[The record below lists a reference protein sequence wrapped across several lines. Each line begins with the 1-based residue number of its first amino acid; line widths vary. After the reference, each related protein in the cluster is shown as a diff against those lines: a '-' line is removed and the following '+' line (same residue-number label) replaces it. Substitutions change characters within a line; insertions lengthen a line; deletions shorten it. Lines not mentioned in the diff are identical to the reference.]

1 MKFLT
6 YIEKKNSTKGYGFLE
21 NDRIIDIPLAAK
33 WISDNNNKHFI
44 SLPNSLKEALEN
56 WTHNYVILKELE
68 NEISGIDIESFSY
81 EESDLIMLPPIPKP
95 PAFRDFYA
103 FEQHVKAA
111 RKLRGLEMNPDWY
124 KIPIFYFSN
133 PNCCYGHQAEIPYP
147 DKTTELDFELEF
159 AIIIGNGGINIKK
172 ENAENVIAGY
182 TILND
187 WSSRN
192 LQREEMPMS
201 LGPAKGKDF
210 ASSFGPYMVTPDE
223 LGDSWEDDGKLH
235 LRMTCHVND
244 KLISDGNTNDLYH
257 SFGSMIER
265 ASLNTSLLPGEY
277 IGSGTVGSG
286 CILELRPEN
295 TGGWLKKGD
304 IYAALDVFPEEP
316 VKKNDPIRKL
326 KNVLF
331 SAHRAGALDEAFK
344 EMGNIVFE
352 DMKLISKNL
361 NPRFCKKALRKTV
374 HLLRSKPVA
383 IN

>member
-1 MKFLT
+1 MKFLS

-21 NDRIIDIPLAAK
+21 NKRVIDIPLAAK
-33 WISDNNNKHFI
+33 WISGNNNNHFI

-56 WTHNYVILKELE
+56 WDYNYTIIKQLK
-68 NEISGIDIESFSY
+68 NEISSNDIESFSY
-81 EESDLIMLPPIPKP
+81 KESDLIMLPPVPDP

-147 DKTTELDFELEF
+147 NKTTELDFELEF

-223 LGDSWEDDGKLH
+223 LDDSWGDDEKLH

-277 IGSGTVGSG
+277 IGSGTVGTG

-304 IYAALDVFPEEP
+304 V
-316 VKKNDPIRKL
+316 IRLEIEKL
-326 KNVLF
+326 GVL
-331 SAHRAGALDEAFK
+331 ENK
-344 EMGNIVFE
+344 I
-352 DMKLISKNL
+352 I
-361 NPRFCKKALRKTV
+361 
-374 HLLRSKPVA
+374 
-383 IN
+383 

>member
-6 YIEKKNSTKGYGFLE
+6 YIEKKRSTKGYGYIF
-21 NDRIIDIPLAAK
+21 NDRVIDIPQAAK
-33 WISDNNNKHFI
+33 WASDNNGNNHFL
-44 SLPNSLKEALEN
+44 SLPHSLKETLEN
-56 WTHNYVILKELE
+56 WTHNYIILKQLE
-68 NEISGIDIESFSY
+68 NEISGVDIECFSY
-81 EESDLIMLPPIPKP
+81 EQSDLIILPPIPNP

-223 LGDSWEDDGKLH
+223 LDDSWGDGGKLH

-277 IGSGTVGSG
+277 IGSGTVGTG

-304 IYAALDVFPEEP
+304 V
-316 VKKNDPIRKL
+316 IRLEIEKL
-326 KNVLF
+326 GVL
-331 SAHRAGALDEAFK
+331 ENK
-344 EMGNIVFE
+344 I
-352 DMKLISKNL
+352 I
-361 NPRFCKKALRKTV
+361 
-374 HLLRSKPVA
+374 
-383 IN
+383 

>member
-6 YIEKKNSTKGYGFLE
+6 YIEKKNSTEGYGFLF
-21 NDRIIDIPLAAK
+21 NDRVIDIPQAAK
-33 WISDNNNKHFI
+33 WASDNNGNNHFL
-44 SLPNSLKEALEN
+44 SLPHSLKETLEN
-56 WTHNYVILKELE
+56 WTHNYIILKQLE
-68 NEISGIDIESFSY
+68 NEISGIDIECFSY
-81 EESDLIMLPPIPKP
+81 EQSDLIILPPIPNP

-223 LGDSWEDDGKLH
+223 LDDSWGDDGKLH

-277 IGSGTVGSG
+277 IGSGTVGTG

-304 IYAALDVFPEEP
+304 V
-316 VKKNDPIRKL
+316 IRLEIEKL
-326 KNVLF
+326 GVL
-331 SAHRAGALDEAFK
+331 ENK
-344 EMGNIVFE
+344 I
-352 DMKLISKNL
+352 I
-361 NPRFCKKALRKTV
+361 
-374 HLLRSKPVA
+374 
-383 IN
+383 

>member
-21 NDRIIDIPLAAK
+21 NDRVIDIPLAAK
-33 WISDNNNKHFI
+33 WISDNNNNHFI

-56 WTHNYVILKELE
+56 WDYNYTIIKQLK
-68 NEISGIDIESFSY
+68 NEISSNDIEPFSY
-81 EESDLIMLPPIPKP
+81 EESDLIMLSPIPDP

-223 LGDSWEDDGKLH
+223 LDDSWGDDGKLH

-277 IGSGTVGSG
+277 IGSGTVGTG

-304 IYAALDVFPEEP
+304 V
-316 VKKNDPIRKL
+316 IRLEIEKL
-326 KNVLF
+326 GVL
-331 SAHRAGALDEAFK
+331 ENK
-344 EMGNIVFE
+344 I
-352 DMKLISKNL
+352 I
-361 NPRFCKKALRKTV
+361 
-374 HLLRSKPVA
+374 
-383 IN
+383 